1 MMQYYPSALRVLVQW
16 GLVMVSLSTLH
27 GCGRD
32 SSEQSAEQGSSSS
45 NVWFENV
52 TQSGGVDFIHQ
63 SGHQG
68 DFLIPE
74 IMVGGVA
81 VFDMEG
87 DGDLDLYL
95 VQSGSIVDGPGPSGR
110 NVLYAN
116 QGDGTFVDVT
126 AASGAGDEGYGIGVA
141 TGDVDND
148 GDVDLLVTNLGRNA
162 LLVNDGQGRFQ
173 DQTTQAGLLDEDYSA
188 SASFFDADSDGDLDL
203 FVCNYLHWSPD
214 QEQNCLNSIGE
225 ADYCAPMSYN
235 APAAD
240 RLYLNDGNGRFVDIS
255 DSSGI
260 AGIPGTALGVVAMD
274 VDSDG
279 RQDVFVANDGMPDH
293 LWMNQG
299 DGVFIENAL
308 RSGCATDIS
317 GKSKAGMGIATGD
330 VNLDGHVD
338 LMVCNLWRET
348 DSLYLIDGK
357 GNFEDATIRSGLAAL
372 PKTFTR
378 FGLGFHDFDND
389 GHLDLY
395 EANGRVALLDQNW
408 GDDPYGEPNLLF
420 SGHADGRFRE
430 VTPRSGTTEPANL
443 VSRGAAYGDFD
454 NDGGMDIVVINR
466 DGPPQV
472 LRNIVGGRGNW
483 VTFRV
488 LDSSGRDAHGATVEV
503 TAGGN
508 SWKAIVHT
516 DGSYC
521 AASDPRI
528 HVGLGD
534 VDAVDEV
541 EITWQDGTSERF
553 GSQPINRIT
562 PLRQGSS
569 PAGE

>member
-1 MMQYYPSALRVLVQW
+1 MMQHHSSGFRPVHWL
-16 GLVMVSLSTLH
+16 LVMVSPWLLS
-27 GCGRD
+27 GCGQD
-32 SSEQSAEQGSSSS
+32 ASEDTSAQGTSSE
-45 NVWFENV
+45 NVWFEDV
-52 TQSGGVDFIHQ
+52 TNSRGVDFIHR
-63 SGHQG
+63 SGHQEAY
-68 DFLIPE
+68 LIPE

-95 VQSGSIVDGPGPSGR
+95 VQSGSVVDGPGPSGR

-116 QGDGTFVDVT
+116 QGDGTFEDVT

-141 TGDVDND
+141 TGDIDND

-162 LLVNDGQGRFQ
+162 LLVNDGQGRFV
-173 DQTTQAGLLDEDYSA
+173 DATMDAGLEAEDYSA
-188 SASFFDADSDGDLDL
+188 SASFFDADADGDLDL
-203 FVCNYLHWSPD
+203 FVCNYLHWSPEK
-214 QEQNCLNSIGE
+214 EQNCLNSIGE

-240 RLYLNDGNGRFVDIS
+240 RLYLNDGKGRFVDIS
-255 DSSGI
+255 ESSGI
-260 AGIPGTALGVVAMD
+260 ASVPGTALGVVAMD
-274 VDSDG
+274 VNSDG

-299 DGVFIENAL
+299 NGVFVENAL
-308 RSGCATDIS
+308 RAGCATDIS

-330 VNLDGHVD
+330 INHDGEVD

-395 EANGRVALLDQNW
+395 EANGRVALLDKNW

-420 SGHADGRFRE
+420 RGSATGRFKE
-430 VTPRSGTTEPANL
+430 VTPRSGTRVPANL

-454 NDGGMDIVVINR
+454 NDGGVDIVVINR
-466 DGPPQV
+466 DGPPQMLHNV
-472 LRNIVGGRGNW
+472 VGDRGNW
-483 VTFRV
+483 VKLRA
-488 LDSSGRDAHGATVEV
+488 LDSSGRDAHGATIKLA
-503 TAGGN
+503 AGGKT
-508 SWKAIVHT
+508 WTTVVHT

-521 AASDPRI
+521 AASDPRVHFGI
-528 HVGLGD
+528 GEIES
-534 VDAVDEV
+534 VDDV
-541 EITWQDGTSERF
+541 EILWPDGRRERF
-553 GSQPINRIT
+553 GSQPINRIST
-562 PLRQGSS
+562 LQQKA
-569 PAGE
+569 PAGSD

>member
-1 MMQYYPSALRVLVQW
+1 MMQRHSFS
-16 GLVMVSLSTLH
+16 SLSTRMLSAMVLLWLVP
-27 GCGRD
+27 GCDDGASEKVPAPVI
-32 SSEQSAEQGSSSS
+32 SSDD
-45 NVWFENV
+45 VWFEDV
-52 TQSGGVDFIHQ
+52 TQARGVDFIHR

-68 DFLIPE
+68 TYLIPE

-116 QGDGTFVDVT
+116 QGDGTFMDVT
-126 AASGAGDEGYGIGVA
+126 QESGTGDEGYGIGVA

-162 LLVNDGQGRFQ
+162 LLLNDGQGRFV
-173 DQTTQAGLLDEDYSA
+173 DATLDAGLDAEDYSA
-188 SASFFDADSDGDLDL
+188 SASFFDADADGDLDL
-203 FVCNYLHWSPD
+203 FVCNYLYWSPER
-214 QEQNCLNSIGE
+214 EQNCVNSIGE

-235 APAAD
+235 SPAAD
-240 RLYLNDGNGRFVDIS
+240 RLYLNDGSGRFTDIS
-255 DSSGI
+255 ESSGV
-260 AGIPGTALGVVAMD
+260 ALAPGTALGVVAMD
-274 VDSDG
+274 VNSDG

-299 DGVFIENAL
+299 DGVFVENAL
-308 RSGCATDIS
+308 RAGCATDIS

-330 VNLDGHVD
+330 LNHDGQVD

-348 DSLYLIDGK
+348 DSLYLIDAN

-389 GHLDLY
+389 GNLDLY
-395 EANGRVALLDQNW
+395 EANGRVALLDKNW

-420 SGHADGRFRE
+420 RGSASGRFKE
-430 VTPRSGTTEPANL
+430 VTPRSGTLEPANL

-454 NDGGMDIVVINR
+454 NDGGVDIVVINR
-466 DGPPQV
+466 DGPPQM
-472 LRNIVGGRGNW
+472 LRNIVDDRGNW
-483 VTFRV
+483 VKFRV
-488 LDSSGRDAHGATVEV
+488 LDPSGRDAHGATV
-503 TAGGN
+503 TLKSGDK
-508 SWKAIVHT
+508 SWTTVVHT

-521 AASDPRI
+521 AASDPRVHFGI
-528 HVGLGD
+528 GAID
-534 VDAVDEV
+534 TVDEV
-541 EITWQDGTSERF
+541 EVLWPDGRRERF
-553 GSQPINRIT
+553 GSQPVNRISV
-562 PLRQGSS
+562 LRSGDS
-569 PAGE
+569 AGAN